1 MTHDDRDEDRA
12 GTLGSTESATALTTA
27 PGSIKNFYVEVHPS
41 GVGTRPPL
49 ETMNSVLTILLV
61 FVVVSTACSSSNS
74 STTTATA
81 SHPVVRIEF
90 LTWVEESPGMAQSLA
105 TSDVI
110 AKAKFVS
117 LDVTVKSHD
126 SWGHVAELVYT
137 FEAVRYLKGNG
148 DDELV
153 VRMSSG
159 PKYIAFPDW
168 LDNRTQ
174 SEAIELA
181 DNWLS
186 RSIDIFDNRQ
196 NGILLL
202 RRSGQGEDY
211 RFTSSEEGHGYGG
224 SPTLGVTWL
233 AEDQASTYRHQFQGA
248 KSTTISLSDLSAR
261 IEDMRPL
268 TEGEYA
274 PCVAK
279 ALYYRSLVRGQLLG
293 THRELTLGGYGEPDP
308 FPRFAA
314 AIDSE
319 SSENA
324 TVFGFQR
331 PPYQAPRF
339 SDYWL
344 DGRDKDLF
352 ALDTGADPRYTYEGL
367 RTVRAL
373 PQGEYIVLYSQF
385 HHSLPCDGP
394 FGFFEEAWESTD
406 TTEWVVNVTPPDG

>member
-1 MTHDDRDEDRA
+1 
-12 GTLGSTESATALTTA
+12 
-27 PGSIKNFYVEVHPS
+27 
-41 GVGTRPPL
+41 
-49 ETMNSVLTILLV
+49 MNSVLTILLV
-61 FVVVSTACSSSNS
+61 FVAVSTACSSSNS
-74 STTTATA
+74 STKTATA

-293 THRELTLGGYGEPDP
+293 THRELTLGGYREPDP

-331 PPYQAPRF
+331 PPYRAPRF

-385 HHSLPCDGP
+385 HHSLPCDEP

-406 TTEWVVNVTPPDG
+406 TTEWVVNITPPDG

>member
-1 MTHDDRDEDRA
+1 MDPS
-12 GTLGSTESATALTTA
+12 TLRSQIGLT
-27 PGSIKNFYVEVHPS
+27 S
-41 GVGTRPPL
+41 PL
-49 ETMNSVLTILLV
+49 
-61 FVVVSTACSSSNS
+61 
-74 STTTATA
+74 
-81 SHPVVRIEF
+81 P
-90 LTWVEESPGMAQSLA
+90 
-105 TSDVI
+105 
-110 AKAKFVS
+110 
-117 LDVTVKSHD
+117 
-126 SWGHVAELVYT
+126 
-137 FEAVRYLKGNG
+137 
-148 DDELV
+148 
-153 VRMSSG
+153 
-159 PKYIAFPDW
+159 
-168 LDNRTQ
+168 TQ

-196 NGILLL
+196 NGVLLL

-233 AEDQASTYRHQFQGA
+233 AEDQASTYQHQFQGA

-268 TEGEYA
+268 AEGEYA

-279 ALYYRSLVRGQLLG
+279 ALHYRSLVRGQLLG
-293 THRELTLGGYGEPDP
+293 THRELTLGGYREPDP
-308 FPRFAA
+308 FPSFAA

-319 SSENA
+319 NSENA
-324 TVFGFQR
+324 TVLRFQR

-373 PQGEYIVLYSQF
+373 PLGEYSVLYSQF
-385 HHSLPCDGP
+385 HHSLPCDEP
-394 FGFFEEAWESTD
+394 SGFFEGAWESTD
-406 TTEWVVNVTPPDG
+406 TTEWAVNVTPPDG

>member
-148 DDELV
+148 DDEPYEQWTKV
-153 VRMSSG
+153 HCVPR
-159 PKYIAFPDW
+159 
-168 LDNRTQ
+168 
-174 SEAIELA
+174 LA
-181 DNWLS
+181 
-186 RSIDIFDNRQ
+186 
-196 NGILLL
+196 
-202 RRSGQGEDY
+202 
-211 RFTSSEEGHGYGG
+211 
-224 SPTLGVTWL
+224 
-233 AEDQASTYRHQFQGA
+233 
-248 KSTTISLSDLSAR
+248 
-261 IEDMRPL
+261 
-268 TEGEYA
+268 
-274 PCVAK
+274 
-279 ALYYRSLVRGQLLG
+279 
-293 THRELTLGGYGEPDP
+293 
-308 FPRFAA
+308 
-314 AIDSE
+314 
-319 SSENA
+319 
-324 TVFGFQR
+324 
-331 PPYQAPRF
+331 
-339 SDYWL
+339 
-344 DGRDKDLF
+344 
-352 ALDTGADPRYTYEGL
+352 
-367 RTVRAL
+367 
-373 PQGEYIVLYSQF
+373 
-385 HHSLPCDGP
+385 
-394 FGFFEEAWESTD
+394 
-406 TTEWVVNVTPPDG
+406 